1 MRRFSRIKAIRCM
14 ILYSYVKNTPTTD
27 SPTNLRIYSRNA
39 IAKVLEF
46 YWFPSF
52 SQMRNYPD
60 HK

>member
-1 MRRFSRIKAIRCM
+1 M
-14 ILYSYVKNTPTTD
+14 ILYSYVKNTRTTD